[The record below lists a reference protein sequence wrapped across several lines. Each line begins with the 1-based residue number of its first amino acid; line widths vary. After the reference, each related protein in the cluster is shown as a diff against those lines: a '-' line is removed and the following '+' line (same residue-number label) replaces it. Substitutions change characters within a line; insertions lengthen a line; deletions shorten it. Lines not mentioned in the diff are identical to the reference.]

1 MNKLKNFFKAPKK
14 VGTLILFVLIILFIL
29 MGGTQNILDFI
40 NNANSPEV
48 AAELDE
54 FYKFHISIVDCFIGA
69 GIVVA
74 YIVFKIRQKLK
85 ERRRT
90 KK

>member
-1 MNKLKNFFKAPKK
+1 MNKIKQFFKTPKK
-14 VGTLILFVLIILFIL
+14 VGTLILFVLVILFIY
-29 MGGTQNILDFI
+29 MGGTQYILDFLGC
-40 NNANSPEV
+40 AKTSETTV
-48 AAELDE
+48 QEDE

-74 YIVFKIRQKLK
+74 YIVLRIRQKLK
-85 ERRRT
+85 DRRRT

>member
-1 MNKLKNFFKAPKK
+1 MDKLKKFFKTPKK
-14 VGTLILFVLIILFIL
+14 VGTLILFVLVILFIL
-29 MGGTQNILDFI
+29 MGGTQYILDFLDG
-40 NNANSPEV
+40 AKSSEV
-48 AAELDE
+48 AAENDD

-74 YIVFKIRQKLK
+74 YIVLKIRQKLK
-85 ERRRT
+85 DRRRT